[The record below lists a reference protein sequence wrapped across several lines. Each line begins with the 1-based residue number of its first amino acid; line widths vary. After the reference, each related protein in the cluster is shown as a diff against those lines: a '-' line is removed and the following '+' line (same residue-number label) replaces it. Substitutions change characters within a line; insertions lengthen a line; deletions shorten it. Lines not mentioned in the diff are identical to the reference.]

1 MCVCVC
7 ARALHVFCIEACS
20 HSEHEEALRARVT
33 SSVSEHQ
40 TCQKPSV
47 LSSLF
52 PRKRQRKTC
61 KPQDP
66 TPVTINGGCQ
76 PLLTSRDARSDR
88 LSSGADVPR
97 PRSLSLVCTQHPSP
111 QETRHGPLV
120 GYSGPETRESSNKNT
135 LTLNGGRET
144 KAGVRLIV
152 SNSLHLREDGGHVV

>member
-1 MCVCVC
+1 MCVCV
-7 ARALHVFCIEACS
+7 RVLHVFCIEACS
-20 HSEHEEALRARVT
+20 HHEEALRARVT

-111 QETRHGPLV
+111 QEPVKTRLV
-120 GYSGPETRESSNKNT
+120 TGHWSGTPALR
-135 LTLNGGRET
+135 LVRVAT
-144 KAGVRLIV
+144 KT
-152 SNSLHLREDGGHVV
+152 HLP